1 MLKILTASQFV
12 NSILAML
19 KLSKIDFLEE
29 KNLDQRFERA
39 FETLRERESELGV
52 TPNFTFFTDPL
63 HGNAAQLRNA
73 LLAAKENGLL
83 SVDTGR
89 TVQYRLKIDEKRA
102 QTYLENSDLKTPF
115 LKELLREHFRPDNPV
130 LTA

>member
-1 MLKILTASQFV
+1 MIKLLTANQFV

-19 KLSKIDFLEE
+19 KLSDINFLDER
-29 KNLDQRFERA
+29 NLDRRFERA
-39 FETLRERESELGV
+39 FETLRDRESELGV

-83 SVDTGR
+83 SPDTSGA
-89 TVQYRLKIDEKRA
+89 VQYKVKMDGKRA
-102 QTYLENSDLKTPF
+102 QSYLEHSPLSRLF
-115 LKELLREHFRPDNPV
+115 LKELVSEHFRPDPSAA
-130 LTA
+130 TS